1 MYSLQLASSCLLVIV
16 ILRYLWAF
24 WSTLEVSWNL
34 PLFLLVVSSPIALA
48 LSAQVISVDCDSAKS
63 PEQQYFENCRATYLF
78 WASAP
83 LFGIFFDS
91 VSGNA
96 YTLLDASARLIVVA
110 LLSSLAFTKKPSY
123 HWFALLFL
131 LIGLVLGMSSS
142 QFELTNWLPIGY
154 VAHSTSVQ
162 INFRFT
168 YQSGSFI
175 FRMDF
180 AGFGQHRRFAEI
192 WKHTRAVICWC

>member
-1 MYSLQLASSCLLVIV
+1 MSEFEFVQVTIAIILGLGITAILRNIGEQIRRRSEIQMYSLQLASSCLLVIV

-142 QFELTNWLPIGY
+142 QFELTN
-154 VAHSTSVQ
+154 
-162 INFRFT
+162 
-168 YQSGSFI
+168 
-175 FRMDF
+175 
-180 AGFGQHRRFAEI
+180 
-192 WKHTRAVICWC
+192 